1 MRTIEKSKRNS
12 KTGKMTIDQQK
23 ELLDQIIETNISN
36 QSKIKHIRR
45 FIQKLYKDNKIK
57 LEIISVPI
65 IIYRHSII
73 IDNKEFS
80 YIGQTFDTKKRWKRA
95 AYEGCEK
102 FYSAIQQYGFGNF
115 KHEKLLLVDNEIE
128 AEYFERWFIKKYNSI
143 ENGFNEDNGGS
154 YRKQNKYTPIF
165 NELKSNYDRKK
176 YKPEYFAKVISKKY
190 KLIDGNIVKLY
201 EENYKTIYEKVNKN
215 I

>member
-1 MRTIEKSKRNS
+1 MRIIEKSKRNS
-12 KTGKMTIDQQK
+12 KTGKMTINQQK
-23 ELLDQIIETNISN
+23 ELLDQIMATNISN

-95 AYEGCEK
+95 AYENCEK
-102 FYSAIQQYGFGNF
+102 VY
-115 KHEKLLLVDNEIE
+115 
-128 AEYFERWFIKKYNSI
+128 
-143 ENGFNEDNGGS
+143 
-154 YRKQNKYTPIF
+154 
-165 NELKSNYDRKK
+165 
-176 YKPEYFAKVISKKY
+176 
-190 KLIDGNIVKLY
+190 
-201 EENYKTIYEKVNKN
+201 
-215 I
+215 

>member
-1 MRTIEKSKRNS
+1 MTIIEKSKRNS
-12 KTGKMTIDQQK
+12 KTGKMTINQQK
-23 ELLDQIIETNISN
+23 ELLDQIMATDISN

-80 YIGQTFDTKKRWKRA
+80 YIGQTFDTKKRWKSV
-95 AYEGCEK
+95 AYKNCEK

-154 YRKQNKYTPIF
+154 YRKENKYTPIF

-176 YKPEYFAKVISKKY
+176 YKSEYFAKVISKKY
-190 KLIDGNIVKLY
+190 KLIDGNIIKLY